1 MPLHTD
7 HRPKLFKYFIGNKD
21 TVDSL
26 KVLMKR
32 DEAPPAF
39 LFTGQGG
46 TGKTTMANIIRHALK
61 CSDTDYTELNA
72 ADDRG
77 IGAIRGLRENMRFAP
92 LAGDK
97 KVILLDEA
105 HMLTKEAQEA
115 LLKMLEEP
123 PEYVHFI
130 IATTNPEKLKPTLK
144 RRCHHYHLQPAPR
157 NEMLKLLRFIL
168 KKEKVEDFPPAILNE
183 IEELSDGSAGQ
194 ALKLLDQVIDMY
206 DEKKAI
212 SVLQTAGNDTSEIID
227 VCRALM
233 DNLPAKTKSSKIRK
247 LLKGYYKNGGDAEGA
262 RYAILGYMNSVLL
275 GNGDTATAM
284 LIDHFKES
292 FMYSGKA
299 GLTQACVFAC
309 YDDEED

>member
-7 HRPKLFKYFIGNKD
+7 YRPKTFKFFIGNKD
-21 TVDSL
+21 VVDSL
-26 KVLMKR
+26 KAILQREEV
-32 DEAPPAF
+32 PPAF

-46 TGKTTMANIIRHALK
+46 TGKTTMANIIRHSLK

-77 IGAIRGLRENMRFAP
+77 INAIRGLRENMRFAP

-123 PEYVHFI
+123 PSYVHFI

-157 NEMLKLLRFIL
+157 NEMLKLLKYIL
-168 KKEKVEDFPPAILNE
+168 RKEKVTDFPSKILTE
-183 IEELSDGSAGQ
+183 IEELADGSAGQ
-194 ALKLLDQVIDMY
+194 ALKLLDQVIDMD

-212 SVLQTAGNDTSEIID
+212 SVLQTAGNDTSEIIE

-233 DNLPAKTKSSKIRK
+233 DDLPPKTKSNKIRK
-247 LLKGYYKNGGDAEGA
+247 ILTGYYKNGGDAEGA

-275 GNGDTATAM
+275 RNGDTATAM

-292 FMYSGKA
+292 FMFSGKA
-299 GLTQACVFAC
+299 GLTQACIFAC
-309 YDDEED
+309 YDDED

>member
-7 HRPKLFKYFIGNKD
+7 HRPKTFKFFIGNKD
-21 TVDSL
+21 VVDSL
-26 KVLMKR
+26 KVILKR
-32 DEAPPAF
+32 DDIPPAF
-39 LFTGQGG
+39 LFTGEGG

-77 IGAIRGLRENMRFAP
+77 INAIRALRENMRFAP
-92 LAGDK
+92 LAGEK

-115 LLKMLEEP
+115 LLKMLEKP
-123 PEYVHFI
+123 PEYIHFI
-130 IATTNPEKLKPTLK
+130 VATTNPEKLKPTFK

-157 NEMLKLLRFIL
+157 SEMLKLLRLIL
-168 KKEKVEDFPPAILNE
+168 KREKVTNFPQKVLNE
-183 IEELSDGSAGQ
+183 IEELADGSAGQ
-194 ALKLLDQVIDMY
+194 ALKLLDQVIDMD

-212 SVLQTAGNDTSEIID
+212 SVLQTAGNDISEIID
-227 VCRALM
+227 ICRALM
-233 DNLPAKTKSSKIRK
+233 DNLPAKTKSNKIRK
-247 LLKGYYKNGGDAEGA
+247 LLTGYYKNGGDAESA

-275 GNGDTATAM
+275 RNGDTATAM
-284 LIDHFKES
+284 IIDYFKES

-299 GLTQACVFAC
+299 GLTQACIYAC
-309 YDDEED
+309 YDDED